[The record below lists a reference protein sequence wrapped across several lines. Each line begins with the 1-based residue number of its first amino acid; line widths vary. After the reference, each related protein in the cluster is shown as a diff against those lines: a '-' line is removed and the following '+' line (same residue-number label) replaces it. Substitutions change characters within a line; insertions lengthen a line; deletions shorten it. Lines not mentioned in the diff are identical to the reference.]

1 MPELQ
6 AVLFDLDDTLI
17 DWSGF
22 DGDYKGLEETRLTPV
37 YDHIV
42 AAGHK
47 LPHIDELLLN
57 FRDRAMAGWEHGRE
71 TMQAPIMPDIMLDVF
86 RHFGVPDALLVKDEL
101 LKIYKWGAIPGTT
114 VFPEVP
120 DVLQTLLDADIK
132 IGIVTNAMQPMVLR
146 DRELD
151 EHGLLRYFET
161 CRFAAADI
169 GYLKPHPTVF
179 ETAIA
184 CTGTEPAGT
193 VFVGDSLNADI
204 AGANRVG
211 LKTVWRDTGHHSSRE
226 SRDIIHPDA
235 TITRLDQL
243 LDNLDT
249 WYPGWRT
256 A

>member
-1 MPELQ
+1 MADLQ

-22 DGDYKGLEETRLTPV
+22 NKDYKALEETRFSPV
-37 YDHIV
+37 YDYVV
-42 AAGHK
+42 AAGVE

-71 TMQAPIMPDIMLDVF
+71 TMVAPIMPDLMLDVF
-86 RHFGVPDALLVKDEL
+86 RHFGVLEEMLDRDKLLS
-101 LKIYKWGAIPGTT
+101 IYKWGAVPGTT

-120 DVLQTLLDADIK
+120 GVLQTLLDAKIK
-132 IGIVTNAMQPMVLR
+132 IGIVTNAMQPMLLR
-146 DRELD
+146 DRELE

-169 GYLKPHPTVF
+169 GYLKPHPVVF

-184 CTGTEPAGT
+184 CTGTAPAST

-211 LKTVWRDTGHHSSRE
+211 LKTVWRDTGYHSSRE

-235 TITRLDQL
+235 TITDLAQL
-243 LDNLDT
+243 LDHLDN